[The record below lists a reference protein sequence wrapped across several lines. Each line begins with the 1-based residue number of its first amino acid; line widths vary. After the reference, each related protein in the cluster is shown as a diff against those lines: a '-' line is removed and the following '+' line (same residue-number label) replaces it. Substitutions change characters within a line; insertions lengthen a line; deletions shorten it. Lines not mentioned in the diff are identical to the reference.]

1 MAPSTPAPAAFDFG
15 SLVVD
20 PLLSLVNQLM
30 SFLPTLVGA
39 LLLLLVG
46 WLIAKAVET
55 LIVRLLKAIHL
66 DKIAE
71 QIQLSNVLSKGGIKQ
86 KLSELV
92 GVIVYWLVMLAV
104 VMVVFNALQL
114 TVAAEL
120 FQTIV
125 TFLPNVIAAVFILI
139 VGMFAAAF
147 LAVTVRTAASNAGIL
162 QAHLIAQ
169 LVQAVVVIFAI
180 VASLEQLQIPFFGEV
195 FLIILGGISL
205 GCALAFGLGCKDL
218 AGRWAADFI
227 EQVQGRKR
235 S

>member
-1 MAPSTPAPAAFDFG
+1 MDPLASAPAPVTFS
-15 SLVVD
+15 SLILD
-20 PLLSLVNQLM
+20 PIFALLHQLM
-30 SFLPTLVGA
+30 SFLPTLLGS

-55 LIVRLLKAIHL
+55 LIVRVLKAISL

-71 QIQLSNVLSKGGIKQ
+71 QIQLTNVLSKGGIKH
-86 KLSELV
+86 KLSELI
-92 GVIVYWLVMLAV
+92 GVMVYWLVMLAV
-104 VMVVFNALQL
+104 VMVVFNVLQL

-120 FQTIV
+120 FQTVV

-169 LVQAVVVIFAI
+169 LVQTVVVIFSV

-195 FLIILGGISL
+195 FLIVLGGISL

-227 EQVQGRKR
+227 EQVRGRKR